1 VPADFRLRTRCA
13 WPTNLEENTVGIAEE
28 AKGKL
33 KQLADKLTGKGGP
46 KAEGAAQA
54 ENGAE
59 GRAETKAGRADA
71 S

>member
-1 VPADFRLRTRCA
+1 M
-13 WPTNLEENTVGIAEE
+13 GIAEE

-46 KAEGAAQA
+46 KAEGVVQA

-71 S
+71 P